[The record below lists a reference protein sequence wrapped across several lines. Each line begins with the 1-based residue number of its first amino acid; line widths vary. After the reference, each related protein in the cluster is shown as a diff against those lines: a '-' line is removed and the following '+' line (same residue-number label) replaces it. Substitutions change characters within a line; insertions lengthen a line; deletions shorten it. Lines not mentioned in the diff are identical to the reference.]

1 MVVFLCGIA
10 AVLFLWKFFVN
21 KKSEVSSLPTEIAGS
36 LKFETIVDRENEML
50 DYPSIID
57 ACAGAGWFFSYGVLN
72 ACNDEEEAVQLIVSP
87 FQDVG
92 PDYLA

>member
-21 KKSEVSSLPTEIAGS
+21 KKSEVSSLPTEIASG

-57 ACAGAGWFFSYGVLN
+57 ACWFFNYGVLN

>member
-10 AVLFLWKFFVN
+10 AVLFLWKFTGSMDHR
-21 KKSEVSSLPTEIAGS
+21 KASPPTEIADS
-36 LKFETIVDRENEML
+36 LKFDTIVERENEMW

-57 ACAGAGWFFSYGVLN
+57 ACAGAGWFFNYGVLN